1 MTSRGSAGPQLQHLV
16 SDIPGAARPVH
27 ALVALL
33 VAREPALIERFYLRL
48 CSVEDQRPP
57 GQVVDSLPDRLE
69 GYFEINRERP
79 ARDQA
84 PVAIVDDDAP
94 AQGPDRAGLQH
105 AGQCLLL
112 KSAEG
117 LLAVRSE
124 DFGDRHPGLVLDQ
137 VIQV

>member
-16 SDIPGAARPVH
+16 SDIAGAARPVH
-27 ALVALL
+27 AVVGLL

-79 ARDQA
+79 VPDQA
-84 PVAIVDDDAP
+84 PVVVVDDDAT
-94 AQGPDRAGLQH
+94 AEGDDRPWPQH
-105 AGQCLLL
+105 AGQGLLL
-112 KSAEG
+112 EG
-117 LLAVRSE
+117 PKRLLAVR
-124 DFGDRHPGLVLDQ
+124 
-137 VIQV
+137 